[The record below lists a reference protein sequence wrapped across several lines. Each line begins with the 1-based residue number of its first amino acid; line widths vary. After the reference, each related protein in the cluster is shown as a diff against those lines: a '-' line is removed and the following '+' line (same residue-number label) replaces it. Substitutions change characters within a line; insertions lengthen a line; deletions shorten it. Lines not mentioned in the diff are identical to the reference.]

1 VRRDRGGKTM
11 NDAAAEISSEER
23 AALIEAGWVPP
34 ERVRE
39 LLGTME
45 QIGQGDYLGVPRGDC
60 ELSRGLRRLAGQVGR
75 RDSRTLHDIVD
86 LAAQTADSLVAASGM
101 RMTIRETSERSQT
114 IASTSEELAASVDT
128 VADNSAAVAD
138 ETRRVQ
144 ELVDAGDRASRTTH
158 ETVQEISGLAETAAR
173 RVRQLNQASNEI
185 GSIIELIEE
194 IAFQTNM
201 LALNASV
208 EAARAGQ
215 AGAGFSVVAQEVRR
229 LADQTKSATVDIAQ
243 RIRTL
248 RDETE
253 AISASVEEMGGAVER
268 GREATTE
275 TSATMQQVAERMRG
289 VTEHIQNV
297 SSVINEQKGAVTQVA
312 ESISAVTDRTER
324 NVNDVEGTL
333 DALGRS
339 TVILTEQIERLGEA
353 NLPKLFI
360 ERSKFDHV
368 MWKRRIAAMLA
379 GREQVDSR
387 ELTDHHACR
396 LGKWYDSVEEAW
408 IRQLPAFIELEEPHR
423 AVHAHGKRAAELF
436 NQGEVDAA
444 AAELEQLGEN
454 SDRVVELLGRLARE
468 MDEQGKNQAG
478 RA

>member
-1 VRRDRGGKTM
+1 M
-11 NDAAAEISSEER
+11 NDTNTALSAEER
-23 AALIEAGWVPP
+23 TALIEEGWVPP

-39 LLGTME
+39 LLGTID
-45 QIGQGDYLGVPRGDC
+45 QIGRGDYLGVPRGDC
-60 ELSRGLRRLAGQVGR
+60 ELSRALRRLAGQVGR
-75 RDSRTLHDIVD
+75 KDSRALHDIVE
-86 LAAQTADSLVAASGM
+86 LAAHTADSLVATSGM

-128 VADNSAAVAD
+128 VADNSAAVAT
-138 ETRRVQ
+138 ETERVQ
-144 ELVDAGDRASRTTH
+144 ELVDAGDKASRTTD
-158 ETVQEISGLAETAAR
+158 ETVREIAGLAETAAT
-173 RVRQLNQASNEI
+173 RVKQLNQASNEI

-253 AISASVEEMGGAVER
+253 AISASVEEMGSAVDR
-268 GREATTE
+268 GREATAE
-275 TSATMQQVAERMRG
+275 TTQTMQQVAERMRG

-339 TVILTEQIERLGEA
+339 TAILTDQIERLGEH

-379 GREQVDSR
+379 GREDVDSR

-396 LGKWYDSVEEAW
+396 LGKWYDAVEEAW

-423 AVHAHGKRAAELF
+423 AVHAHGKRAAELY

-444 AAELEQLGEN
+444 AGELEQLGDN
-454 SDRVVELLGRLARE
+454 SEQVVELLSRLARE
-468 MDEQGKNQAG
+468 MDEGNKNGASG
-478 RA
+478 A

>member
-1 VRRDRGGKTM
+1 MATTEMGAGAPLETDRD
-11 NDAAAEISSEER
+11 
-23 AALIEAGWVPP
+23 ALEQAGWLPP
-34 ERVRE
+34 ERVEE
-39 LLGTME
+39 LVGIVE
-45 QIGQGDYLGVPRGDC
+45 QIAEGDYASVPPGQCRVS
-60 ELSRGLRRLAGQVGR
+60 EALHRLAEQLLD
-75 RDSRTLHDIVD
+75 RDTRQLCETVE
-86 LAAQTADSLVAASGM
+86 LAGEAAESLVAASGM

-114 IASTSEELAASVDT
+114 IASTAEELAASVDT
-128 VADNSAAVAD
+128 IADNSAAVAT
-138 ETRRVQ
+138 ETERVQ
-144 ELVDAGDRASRTTH
+144 ELVDSGDKASQQTDQ
-158 ETVQEISGLAETAAR
+158 TVQEIAGLAETASQ
-173 RVRQLNQASNEI
+173 RVKQLNQASNEI

-268 GREATTE
+268 GRSATGE
-275 TSATMQQVAERMRG
+275 TRETMQQVAERMRG
-289 VTEHIQNV
+289 VTEHIHNV
-297 SSVINEQKGAVTQVA
+297 SSVINEQKGAVTDVA

-324 NVNDVEGTL
+324 NVTDVEHTL
-333 DALGRS
+333 EALGKS
-339 TVILTEQIERLGEA
+339 NAILTEQIGRQEEL
-353 NLPKLFI
+353 NLPRYFI

-379 GREQVDSR
+379 GREDVDHR

-396 LGKWYDSVEEAW
+396 LGKWYDSVEEPW
-408 IRQLPAFIELEEPHR
+408 IRKQPAFVEIETPHR
-423 AVHAHGKRAAELF
+423 AVHEHGKQAAKLYS
-436 NQGEVDAA
+436 QGEVDAA
-444 AAELEQLGEN
+444 AGELEQLADN
-454 SDRVVELLGRLARE
+454 SRQVVGLLEQLADE
-468 MDEQGKNQAG
+468 MD
-478 RA
+478 RARGERK

>member
-1 VRRDRGGKTM
+1 MR
-11 NDAAAEISSEER
+11 DAAEVQPTAEER
-23 AALIEAGWVPP
+23 AALIEQGWVPP
-34 ERVRE
+34 ERVQE
-39 LLGTME
+39 LLSTIE
-45 QIGQGDYLGVPRGDC
+45 QIGQGDYLSVPRGDC
-60 ELSRGLRRLAGQVGR
+60 ELSRALRRLAGQVGR
-75 RDSRTLHDIVD
+75 RDSQGLRDVVELTG
-86 LAAQTADSLVAASGM
+86 QTADSMVATCEM

-114 IASTSEELAASVDT
+114 IASTAEELAASVDT
-128 VADNSAAVAD
+128 VADNSAAVAT
-138 ETRRVQ
+138 ESERVR
-144 ELVDAGDRASRTTH
+144 ELVDAGDRASQQTNH
-158 ETVQEISGLAETAAR
+158 TVQEIASLAETAAQ

-248 RDETE
+248 RDETDG
-253 AISASVEEMGGAVER
+253 ISASVEEMGSAVER
-268 GREATTE
+268 GREATAE
-275 TSATMQQVAERMRG
+275 TSQTMQQVAERMRG

-339 TVILTEQIERLGEA
+339 TAILTEQMERLGA
-353 NLPKLFI
+353 RNLPKVFI

-368 MWKRRIAAMLA
+368 MWKRHIAAMLA
-379 GREQVDSR
+379 GREDVDSR
-387 ELTDHHACR
+387 ELTDHHSCR
-396 LGKWYDSVEEAW
+396 LGKWYDHVEESW
-408 IRQLPAFIELEEPHR
+408 IRQLPAFIELEAPHR
-423 AVHAHGKRAAELF
+423 AVHEHGKQAAERY
-436 NQGEVDAA
+436 NRGEPDAA
-444 AAELEQLGEN
+444 AGELERLGEA
-454 SDRVVELLGRLARE
+454 SEQVVELLSQLARE
-468 MDEQGKNQAG
+468 METGRQQGSGGA
-478 RA
+478 